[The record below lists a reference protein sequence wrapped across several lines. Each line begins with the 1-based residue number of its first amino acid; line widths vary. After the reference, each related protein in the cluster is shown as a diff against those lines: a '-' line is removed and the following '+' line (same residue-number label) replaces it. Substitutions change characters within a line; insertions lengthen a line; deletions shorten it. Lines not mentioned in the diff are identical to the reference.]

1 MKYFKILIYFQ
12 LILFIYSCSTIKEGF
27 TNQKKS
33 SSDEFLVEKKSPLVM
48 PPDYNNL
55 PVPGQK
61 KETLKIDQNKIKDLV
76 IKNENETGE
85 MNNSAKD
92 NSNIEKSILK
102 KIKN

>member
-1 MKYFKILIYFQ
+1 
-12 LILFIYSCSTIKEGF
+12 
-27 TNQKKS
+27 
-33 SSDEFLVEKKSPLVM
+33 M

-76 IKNENETGE
+76 IKNENETDE

-102 KIKN
+102 K